1 MAIIN
6 VPVAIV
12 SRYLLL
18 AITFRDLLLA
28 IALRNLTL
36 AMASTDWPRAMAF
49 MNVFWKCALGN
60 CLGDQKACRCESDAE
75 FLYRV

>member
-6 VPVAIV
+6 VPIAIV

-36 AMASTDWPRAMAF
+36 AIASTDWPGQ
-49 MNVFWKCALGN
+49 WP
-60 CLGDQKACRCESDAE
+60 S
-75 FLYRV
+75 